1 MLNIPVTFS
10 LHTCSICILISLRL
24 NYGQISNKHR
34 ISRGG
39 VFSDLS
45 VNGMALIRWWRLA
58 ETRRLLEEIKYLIKG
73 IQKVC
78 FFWYFKN
85 NLENTNS
92 TTVSFTYQKTRVI
105 FPRFNISAKAPAYR
119 G

>member
-45 VNGMALIRWWRLA
+45 VNGMALIRWRRLA

-78 FFWYFKN
+78 FF
-85 NLENTNS
+85 
-92 TTVSFTYQKTRVI
+92 
-105 FPRFNISAKAPAYR
+105 
-119 G
+119 